1 MRRQGNGTVTQSEES
16 ITLMTPY
23 RLPRHECTDPSRSF
37 RMTTDAFLIMTPYR
51 PRSFWMD
58 ARMLFEKD
66 GKRNSNTEWRIY
78 YLEWHLAVFLTTV
91 TDPSLSLQD
100 DAFRSPSLW
109 RFPFP
114 ITSDALSFNRHS
126 ERRQKCCS
134 RKTGNG
140 IVTRSEESITLNDIL
155 PFSSPRQQILLRWYP
170 KQWAN
175 SVSYF
180 QSFVSDPQLTANGS
194 QLSAII
200 PFPKD

>member
-1 MRRQGNGTVTQSEES
+1 
-16 ITLMTPY
+16 
-23 RLPRHECTDPSRSF
+23 
-37 RMTTDAFLIMTPYR
+37 
-51 PRSFWMD
+51 
-58 ARMLFEKD
+58 MLCEKD
-66 GKRNSNTEWRIY
+66 RKRDSDTEWRIY

>member
-1 MRRQGNGTVTQSEES
+1 MHWNNFTRSSGNAPLLRERMKSRQPFV
-16 ITLMTPY
+16 
-23 RLPRHECTDPSRSF
+23 SF
-37 RMTTDAFLIMTPYR
+37 H
-51 PRSFWMD
+51 S
-58 ARMLFEKD
+58 
-66 GKRNSNTEWRIY
+66 
-78 YLEWHLAVFLTTV
+78 EWHLTVFLTTV

-180 QSFVSDPQLTANGS
+180 QSFVSDPQLTAIDHHS
-194 QLSAII
+194 LSERLGLFIKIAAKGIQ
-200 PFPKD
+200 FLYFSMYNKVQT